1 MLTLPSDHQPA
12 PEASGL
18 ALAPFRGVRYAP
30 DRVSGIANVTSPPY
44 DVIGPGT
51 VERLLESEPHNVVRL
66 ILPGAGTGQS
76 PRDPGVTELAAR
88 ELHDWLASGV
98 LVRDQQ
104 PALYAY
110 EQSLPAG
117 DGTPGGDGPGD
128 WEVVQRGLVG
138 ALRLVPPDSPSVLPH
153 EDVMP
158 GPVRGRRELMETTQ
172 ANLEPIF
179 LLYDSGAGDSG
190 PSAATRLVDEV
201 AATRE
206 PLLCA
211 VTDDGTRHRLWA
223 LTDPA
228 EHELV
233 AADLAARSAL
243 IADGHHRYAAYLEMQ
258 DRERAARR
266 LGGPRGDAPQDGAPQ
281 DSAPQDSAPQ
291 DSAPQD
297 SAPQEFGLAFLV
309 DSAAYPPRIGA
320 IHRVIPALAP
330 ARAAEMAKGSV
341 RVRPVR
347 EDLGDAVRMLADAGR
362 DGPAFLLTDGA
373 EHYLLSDPH
382 PERLAEVMPADHS
395 ARWRGLAASVLR
407 EVLINSAWG
416 LADAEPDVVVLPG
429 DAAAAAD
436 AARQAGGTAVICNP
450 VSAADVRAVAENGER
465 MPRKSTSFGPKP
477 RTGLVM
483 RTFGSS

>member
-1 MLTLPSDHQPA
+1 MLTLPSDPEPA
-12 PEASGL
+12 PGASGL
-18 ALAPFRGVRYAP
+18 ALAPFRGVRYAS

-51 VERLLESEPHNVVRL
+51 VERLLASEPHNVVRL
-66 ILPGAGTGQS
+66 ILPGAGSGQS
-76 PRDPGVTELAAR
+76 PRDPGVAELAAR
-88 ELHDWLASGV
+88 DLRDWLTSGV
-98 LVRDQQ
+98 LARDPR

-110 EQSLPAG
+110 EQSLPADG
-117 DGTPGGDGPGD
+117 AGTPGNGTPGRNGTPTSG

-138 ALRLVPPDSPSVLPH
+138 ALRLVPPDSRSVLPH

-158 GPVRGRRELMETTQ
+158 GPVEDRRELMETTQ

-179 LLYDSGAGDSG
+179 LLYDSGADGGG
-190 PSAATRLVDEV
+190 PGAATRLVDEV

-211 VTDDGTRHRLWA
+211 VTDDGTRHHIWA

-233 AADLAARSAL
+233 ASDLAARSAL

-258 DRERAARR
+258 DREREAGRD
-266 LGGPRGDAPQDGAPQ
+266 GPRD
-281 DSAPQDSAPQ
+281 
-291 DSAPQD
+291 
-297 SAPQEFGLAFLV
+297 FGLAFLV

-320 IHRVIPALAP
+320 IHRVIPALPP
-330 ARAAEMAKGSV
+330 ARAAEMAKGAV

-347 EDLGDAVRMLADAGR
+347 EDLDDAVRLLADAGR
-362 DGPAFLLTDGA
+362 AGPAFLLADGT
-373 EHYLLSDPH
+373 EQYLLTDPH
-382 PERLAEVMPADHS
+382 PDRLARVMPPDRS

-407 EVLINSAWG
+407 EVLVKSAWG
-416 LADAEPDVVVLPG
+416 LPDAEPDVVVVPG
-429 DAAAAAD
+429 DAAAAAA
-436 AARQAGGTAVICNP
+436 AARQAGGAAVICNP

-483 RTFGSS
+483 RTFGTS

>member
-1 MLTLPSDHQPA
+1 VLTLPSDPQPA

-18 ALAPFRGVRYAP
+18 ALAPFRGVRYAS

-51 VERLLESEPHNVVRL
+51 VERLLGSEPHNVVRL
-66 ILPGAGTGQS
+66 ILPGAGSGQS
-76 PRDPGVTELAAR
+76 RRDPGVTELAAR

-98 LVRDQQ
+98 LVRDRR

-110 EQSLPAG
+110 EQSLPADG
-117 DGTPGGDGPGD
+117 EGTPGRDGAPGRD
-128 WEVVQRGLVG
+128 GTGRWEVVQRGLVG
-138 ALRLVPPDSPSVLPH
+138 ALRLVPPASPSVLPH

-158 GPVRGRRELMETTQ
+158 GPVQGRRELMETTQ

-179 LLYDSGAGDSG
+179 LLYDSGDDGG

-211 VTDDGTRHRLWA
+211 VTDDGTRHRIWA

-228 EHELV
+228 EHQLV
-233 AADLAARSAL
+233 AADLAARRAL

-258 DRERAARR
+258 DRERAAGRD
-266 LGGPRGDAPQDGAPQ
+266 GGPQD
-281 DSAPQDSAPQ
+281 
-291 DSAPQD
+291 
-297 SAPQEFGLAFLV
+297 FGLAFLV

-320 IHRVIPALAP
+320 IHRVIPALSP
-330 ARAAEMAKGSV
+330 AKAAEMAKGAV
-341 RVRPVR
+341 QVRPVR
-347 EDLGDAVRMLADAGR
+347 QNLDDALRELADAGR
-362 DGPAFLLTDGA
+362 DGAAFLLTDGT
-373 EHYLLSDPH
+373 EQYLLTDPD
-382 PERLAEVMPADHS
+382 PDRLAEVMPADHS

-407 EVLINSAWG
+407 ELLIKSAWG
-416 LADAEPDVVVLPG
+416 LPDAEPDVVVVPG

-436 AARQAGGTAVICNP
+436 AARQAGGTAVIGNP
-450 VSAADVRAVAENGER
+450 VSAVDVRAVAENGER

-483 RTFGSS
+483 RTFASS